1 LALVTTARRK
11 GNKAL
16 SCPTREGHVATPP
29 SAPAPSVS
37 SSAGVLAIEPRAG
50 AATGRG
56 IAYVLGAWLLFACM
70 DAGSKQL
77 AESYPIVQILWLR
90 FASLLAIAAW
100 LARRSGGNAALRSR
114 HFWLQGTRS
123 LLLVVEIGLFILTI
137 TRMPLAN
144 AHAILAVT
152 PLLVTALSVPLLG
165 ERVGVRRW
173 SAIAVAFIGMLIIL
187 RPGLAVVQPA
197 ALLALLCALM
207 FALYQILTRIVSRG
221 DSPMTTLFYTAVVG
235 TVGLTAIGPF
245 YWTTPDARGW
255 ALFALVA
262 CLGASGHFLLI
273 KALQLAPASV
283 LQPFSY
289 TTLISAT
296 VVGFVVFGNLP
307 DLATVAGATIIAASG
322 IYSFA
327 RERMRQAAP

>member
-1 LALVTTARRK
+1 MSHLPSASARSVGPSASALAL
-11 GNKAL
+11 
-16 SCPTREGHVATPP
+16 EQQ
-29 SAPAPSVS
+29 
-37 SSAGVLAIEPRAG
+37 
-50 AATGRG
+50 AAASTGRG
-56 IAYVLGAWLLFACM
+56 IACVLAAWLLFACM

-90 FASLLAIAAW
+90 FASLLAIATW
-100 LARRSGGNAALRSR
+100 LAHRRGGNAGLRTR
-114 HFWLQGTRS
+114 HFWLQGARS

-137 TRMPLAN
+137 TRLPLAN

-165 ERVGVRRW
+165 ERVDIRRW
-173 SAIAVAFIGMLIIL
+173 SAIAVAFVGMLIIL

-197 ALLALLCALM
+197 ALLALLCASM

-221 DSPMTTLFYTAVVG
+221 DPPMTTLFYTAVVG
-235 TVGLTAIGPF
+235 TIGLSLIGPF
-245 YWTTPDARGW
+245 SWTPPDTRGW

-262 CLGASGHFLLI
+262 GLGASGHFLLI

-289 TTLISAT
+289 TTLIWAT
-296 VVGFVVFGNLP
+296 AVGFLVFGNLP
-307 DLATVAGATIIAASG
+307 DLATITGAAIIAASG

-327 RERMRQAAP
+327 RERRPQAPS

>member
-1 LALVTTARRK
+1 
-11 GNKAL
+11 
-16 SCPTREGHVATPP
+16 VAA
-29 SAPAPSVS
+29 S
-37 SSAGVLAIEPRAG
+37 
-50 AATGRG
+50 TGRG
-56 IAYVLGAWLLFACM
+56 IACVLAAWLLFACM

-77 AESYPIVQILWLR
+77 AQSYPIVQILWLR
-90 FASLLAIAAW
+90 FASLLVIAAW
-100 LARRSGGNAALRSR
+100 LAHRQGGNAALRSR
-114 HFWLQGTRS
+114 HFWLQGARS

-137 TRMPLAN
+137 TRLPLAN

-165 ERVGVRRW
+165 ERVGLRRW
-173 SAIAVAFIGMLIIL
+173 GAIGVSFVGMLIIL

-207 FALYQILTRIVSRG
+207 FALYQILTRIVSRS
-221 DSPMTTLFYTAVVG
+221 DSAMTTLFYTAVVG
-235 TVGLTAIGPF
+235 TIGLSLIGPF

-255 ALFALVA
+255 ALFAVVA

-289 TTLISAT
+289 TTLIWAT
-296 VVGFVVFGNLP
+296 VVGFLVFGNLP
-307 DLATVAGATIIAASG
+307 DLATVAGAAIIAASG
-322 IYSFA
+322 LYSFA
-327 RERMRQAAP
+327 RERKRQAVP